1 MRVTSRLL
9 LSLSLCSAVVV
20 GLGGC
25 AVLERLGVDIPSG
38 PELTA
43 DALPGS
49 ASPEVETTPA
59 EETLTEMAPEGLA
72 VPGCDTLY
80 SPELTT
86 ALMEELRVNQGDTSE
101 GSVGFGTTNAALAGL
116 LSAVRF
122 DLKISCTWYLP
133 DSESVSVSSIA
144 IVGGD
149 TASSVENVL
158 RALDATQT
166 GNGAGILWDLEQTAS
181 QKSPDFIATEA
192 HFLVD
197 TPCPSSL
204 AEAACAVW
212 VSTNYTFGQA
222 HPLTIDAAAQLG
234 VLGE

>member
-9 LSLSLCSAVVV
+9 LSLSLCSAVVA

-25 AVLERLGVDIPSG
+25 AVLERFGVDVSPD
-38 PELTA
+38 PALTA
-43 DALPGS
+43 DTPLDSPGS
-49 ASPEVETTPA
+49 DA
-59 EETLTEMAPEGLA
+59 ESSLADETLMEMAPEGLA

-80 SPELTT
+80 SPELTA
-86 ALMEELRVNQGDTSE
+86 ALVEQLRVNQGDTSE
-101 GSVGFGTTNAALAGL
+101 GAVGFGTTNSDLADL

-133 DSESVSVSSIA
+133 GSESVSVTSIA

-149 TASSVENVL
+149 TASSVESVL
-158 RALDATQT
+158 RILEATQSR
-166 GNGAGILWDLEQTAS
+166 NGAGILWDLEKPAS
-181 QKSPDFIATEA
+181 QESPDFIATEA

-204 AEAACAVW
+204 AEATCAVW

-222 HPLTIDAAAQLG
+222 QTLTVDAATQMG
-234 VLGE
+234 ILGE

>member
-1 MRVTSRLL
+1 MRVPSRLF

-25 AVLERLGVDIPSG
+25 AVLERLGVNVSPDPA
-38 PELTA
+38 LTA
-43 DALPGS
+43 DAPLDS
-49 ASPEVETTPA
+49 SSPEAETSPA
-59 EETLTEMAPEGLA
+59 DETLMEMAPEGLA

-86 ALMEELRVNQGDTSE
+86 ALLEELRVNQGDTSE
-101 GSVGFGTTNAALAGL
+101 GAVGLGTTNPDLAGL

-133 DSESVSVSSIA
+133 GSESVSVTSIA

-149 TASSVENVL
+149 TASSVESVL
-158 RALDATQT
+158 RILDATQT
-166 GNGAGILWDLEQTAS
+166 RTGAGILWDLDKPAS
-181 QKSPDFIATEA
+181 QESPDFIATEA

-197 TPCPSSL
+197 APCPSSL
-204 AEAACAVW
+204 AEATCAVW
-212 VSTNYTFGQA
+212 VSTNRTFGQA
-222 HPLTIDAAAQLG
+222 QILTVDAANQMG
-234 VLGE
+234 ILGE